1 MSVHQLNVTSAE
13 RNDTIKL
20 SYMLIFLQ
28 LLYILKCE
36 NALYRLKTLANEK
49 DINKMAYNGN
59 YIILW
64 VNIEISKILVNIHIF
79 QKFLN

>member
-20 SYMLIFLQ
+20 SNKLIFLQ